1 MKRRTITAPVLSP
14 DRLRRFRPEEWR
26 GIGCHPECAFR
37 AALRRWQDD
46 HNGQQPAVWQPV
58 PRTFYREHL

>member
-14 DRLRRFRPEEWR
+14 DRLRRFR
-26 GIGCHPECAFR
+26 PECAFR